1 MIQRLLADPPGP
13 LRLSISATTRPP
25 RLSERDGVD
34 YYFWSHERFDSQV
47 AAGAFLEHAV
57 VHGNNYGTL
66 RSEVDPHRQAGIG
79 VLLDID
85 VQGAEQVR
93 RVVPDHISVFL
104 RAPSLVEYERR
115 LRQRATEDPSAIER
129 RLNAARAELALAPTY
144 SYQIVNEDL
153 TTAIAELRAIV
164 ADQFARVR
172 DVG

>member
-1 MIQRLLADPPGP
+1 
-13 LRLSISATTRPP
+13 
-25 RLSERDGVD
+25 VD
-34 YYFWSHERFDSQV
+34 YHFWSNERFKDEV

-66 RSEVDPHRQAGIG
+66 RSEVDPHRQAGMG

-93 RVVPDHISVFL
+93 SVVPDHVSVFL
-104 RAPSLVEYERR
+104 RAPSLEEYERR
-115 LRQRATEDPSAIER
+115 LRQRATENEPAIER
-129 RLNAARAELALAPTY
+129 RLAAARAELALAPTY

-153 TTAIAELRAIV
+153 TTAIVELRAIV

-172 DVG
+172 DDG